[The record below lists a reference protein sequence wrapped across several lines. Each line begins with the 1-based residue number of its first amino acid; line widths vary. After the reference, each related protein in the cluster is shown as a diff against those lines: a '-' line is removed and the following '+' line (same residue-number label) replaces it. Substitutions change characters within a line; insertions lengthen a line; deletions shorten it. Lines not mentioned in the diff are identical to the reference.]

1 MREQQELDKPMR
13 LRASKEKKESTRF
26 ALDQRKRTIQKLGMG
41 LARTIEIWNPL
52 LRRYF
57 NQNGVA
63 WVPGL

>member
-1 MREQQELDKPMR
+1 LREQQELDKPMR

-41 LARTIEIWNPL
+41 LARTIEILNPL

>member
-1 MREQQELDKPMR
+1 LREQQELDKPMR

-26 ALDQRKRTIQKLGMG
+26 ALDQRKRTIQNLGMG
-41 LARTIEIWNPL
+41 LARTIELLNPL

>member
-1 MREQQELDKPMR
+1 MR

-26 ALDQRKRTIQKLGMG
+26 ALDQRKRTIQNLGMG
-41 LARTIEIWNPL
+41 LARTIEILNPL